1 MPDSA
6 GRFRGI
12 SVPEIPWHQEA
23 AVTTEQ
29 KPEKEP
35 EKKKKERPTSP
46 VKRLRKKLGSGRK
59 IETSGAP
66 RVETR

>member
-29 KPEKEP
+29 KPEKE
-35 EKKKKERPTSP
+35 KKERPTSP